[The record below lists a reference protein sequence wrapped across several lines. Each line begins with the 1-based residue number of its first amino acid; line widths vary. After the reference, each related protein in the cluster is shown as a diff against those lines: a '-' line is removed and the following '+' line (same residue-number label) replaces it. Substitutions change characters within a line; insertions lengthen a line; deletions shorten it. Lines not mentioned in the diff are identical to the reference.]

1 MDVMKRNI
9 ENYEQQLIQLFGSA
23 LDLSELRQWRRKA
36 GASMMIIH
44 QPKKKNYIYHYYY
57 YYYYMYIIIII
68 ILKAVVIAYVL
79 ACGIS
84 SHVILKQLTVI

>member
-36 GASMMIIH
+36 GASTMTIH
-44 QPKKKNYIYHYYY
+44 QPKKKLYHNY

>member
-1 MDVMKRNI
+1 MKKEGWGFRDD
-9 ENYEQQLIQLFGSA
+9 YS
-23 LDLSELRQWRRKA
+23 ST
-36 GASMMIIH
+36 
-44 QPKKKNYIYHYYY
+44 KKKELYHYYY
-57 YYYYMYIIIII
+57 YYYYMYIIIIII

>member
-36 GASMMIIH
+36 GASMMTIH
-44 QPKKKNYIYHYYY
+44 QPKKKNYI
-57 YYYYMYIIIII
+57 IIIII
-68 ILKAVVIAYVL
+68 ITTTI
-79 ACGIS
+79 C
-84 SHVILKQLTVI
+84 ILLLLLY